1 MCDTA
6 EQERKHTG
14 SIKERK
20 KSVAERILIMSRKEE
35 RINEIMEQQNMDW
48 DAAELLLF
56 DELSEMFPECD
67 PEDRDALE
75 MMFETSED

>member
-1 MCDTA
+1 
-6 EQERKHTG
+6 
-14 SIKERK
+14 
-20 KSVAERILIMSRKEE
+20 MSRKEE

-67 PEDRDALE
+67 PEDRDVLE